1 MNIQEKLV
9 EEFERIITVREHLR
23 CHWRHN
29 KTDDPAET
37 AKRLTSLAQIN
48 EVVQQCREA
57 LGNDDA
63 VDTLARKSG
72 KALDALVNRIE
83 FEYLE
88 SEES

>member
-29 KTDDPAET
+29 KTDDKAET
-37 AKRLTSLAQIN
+37 AKRLTSLAQVN
-48 EVVQQCREA
+48 EVVLQCREA

-63 VDTLARKSG
+63 LATLA
-72 KALDALVNRIE
+72 ALEQTKRIP
-83 FEYLE
+83 
-88 SEES
+88 